1 MKLLRLARH
10 AARATKD
17 EASPKAFQSLRR
29 LYWRARRS
37 PRSALQLGSQ
47 ALRFSGQAL
56 RLSGQIA
63 RQSLWIDWVRSVVG
77 RSRFLYFAAL
87 RGRLRTMDSAQAYAT
102 TVRHNLRGLKD
113 HQTKRMQRLIEPLH
127 AVETLDEDSRILV
140 VGPRTESDLLMLR
153 ALGFRH
159 VRGLDLISYSPWV
172 DLGDM
177 HRMPYADDTWDAVL
191 LAWCL
196 TYSREPHVVAREV
209 VRVAKPGALVGVGL
223 EYSTL
228 TPHDVSG
235 LVGYEINTKDGPPRA
250 NSVADIRALFE
261 SAVDHVYFDH
271 DGPCRRSHTSAGL
284 VKDVSQVVLLFSIR
298 KSYQG
303 EAGK

>member
-1 MKLLRLARH
+1 MKLLGLARG

-17 EASPKAFQSLRR
+17 GTSPKAFQSLRR
-29 LYWRARRS
+29 LYWRARKS
-37 PRSALQLGSQ
+37 PRSALQLSTQ
-47 ALRFSGQAL
+47 L
-56 RLSGQIA
+56 A
-63 RQSLWIDWVRSVVG
+63 RESLWIDSVRSVVG
-77 RSRFLYFAAL
+77 RLRFLYFAGL
-87 RGRLRTMDSAQAYAT
+87 RGRLRTMNSAQAYAT
-102 TVRHNLRGLKD
+102 TIRHNLRGLND
-113 HQTKRMQRLIEPLH
+113 HRTKRMQRLIEPLH
-127 AVETLDEDSRILV
+127 AVETLDEDSHILV

-177 HRMPYADDTWDAVL
+177 HRMPYADDTWDAVM

-196 TYSREPHVVAREV
+196 TYSREPHLVAREV

-228 TPHDVSG
+228 TPHDVSS
-235 LVGYEINTKDGPPRA
+235 LVGYEINTEDGPPPA

-261 SAVDHVYFDH
+261 NAVDHVYFDH
-271 DGPCRRSHTSAGL
+271 DAPCRRSHASSGL

-298 KSYQG
+298 KGYQDKADKQRL
-303 EAGK
+303 ESQ